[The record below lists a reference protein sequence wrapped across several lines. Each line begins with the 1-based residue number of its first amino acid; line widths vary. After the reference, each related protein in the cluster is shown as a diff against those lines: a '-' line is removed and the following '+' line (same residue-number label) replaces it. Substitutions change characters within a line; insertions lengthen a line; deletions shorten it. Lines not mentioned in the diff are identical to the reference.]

1 MGSKGIPRRKLHSD
15 AIRGRSAETEERSG
29 RALRLR
35 GYPRR
40 SVHIIFSS
48 ALVGRIRGNGP
59 CSTVDHAIDKH
70 GRQDK
75 SIACRW
81 LPCCACADPRCYLIR
96 RRGGGHKDEAGA
108 GKRGR
113 LRVCHRGGGC
123 HRIIEASLLLSLT
136 PSFFFFF
143 FKYRPNRRPRHLSI
157 YLISRFPISRQNDY
171 FPDLRSRVRCTSSFF
186 LSFFFPQGLGF
197 IFAADKTNEQNS

>member
-1 MGSKGIPRRKLHSD
+1 MWGQVRLGHLAWLGNVRVLYPGVILSVRWSKPVHQITSQSVRFLSDLGSKGIPRRKLHSD

-143 FKYRPNRRPRHLSI
+143 F
-157 YLISRFPISRQNDY
+157 
-171 FPDLRSRVRCTSSFF
+171 
-186 LSFFFPQGLGF
+186 
-197 IFAADKTNEQNS
+197 